1 MLSQTEALR
10 AVGGAF
16 LNGNCRLAIIHFIS
30 NKYLLYFQ
38 VLMLLLKPAQ
48 FPVLLL

>member
-30 NKYLLYFQ
+30 NKIYFRYIL
-38 VLMLLLKPAQ
+38 VTHFMSELSR
-48 FPVLLL
+48 